1 MLTLQKQFLCAL
13 MFNAVSLSAM
23 IAMGHDAG
31 RMLREF
37 REEQEKD
44 DKADD
49 FSKYK
54 DEILIEKLHDR
65 VDIRHLNIGKYDC
78 CKPIKSTIRS
88 YYQTSCL
95 PKEKA
100 YSEIRTIQ
108 SYIPSELPLDD
119 KKQIFSQLI
128 KQHSYVHHLMQIL
141 VQHTFEQFKHVKG
154 STIDAL
160 YTPDF
165 TNDIHDLEKTI
176 YTDAKKQFCDY
187 LKIDSNRLFLLYLC
201 HRASEN
207 SKFEKKE
214 YEALNNSNAMKQ
226 IQIH

>member
-1 MLTLQKQFLCAL
+1 MIQKYNIHNFEGISMTTLQKQFLCVL
-13 MFNAVSLSAM
+13 VFNAVSLSAM
-23 IAMGHDAG
+23 VAMK
-31 RMLREF
+31 
-37 REEQEKD
+37 QD
-44 DKADD
+44 DK
-49 FSKYK
+49 
-54 DEILIEKLHDR
+54 ILIEKLCNKIDL
-65 VDIRHLNIGKYDC
+65 RHLDIGKYDC
-78 CKPIKSTIRS
+78 CKSMKSAIKS
-88 YYQTSCL
+88 YYQTTRL
-95 PKEKA
+95 PEQKA
-100 YSEIRTIQ
+100 LIEIRTIQ
-108 SYIPSELPLDD
+108 SYIPSELPLDE

-128 KQHSYVHHLMQIL
+128 KTHSYVYYLKQNL